1 MTSIIDDPKFVDEC
15 IKKAIRGRLR
25 LTVQLEDSKDEYAS
39 LFLDLIN
46 RGKEKYICID
56 DLSPK
61 VDLKIGDTLNL
72 NFLLDKYKYIIRVK
86 LIEEILGD
94 LKSLLA
100 SYPDE
105 VEYVQRREHYR
116 VEPPYRAPILINWG
130 AAIVE
135 KDGQDITNVASD
147 DIRRFDSKVFDISVG
162 GIGCN
167 VRNLPVHFEKY
178 VLIKEVYIK
187 IPFYEQFTCCLQIR
201 YIREIPGTEFRYR
214 CGMQFIDLPVDI
226 QKLINEYVVN
236 VQREDLRKMHEQ
248 IEL

>member
-1 MTSIIDDPKFVDEC
+1 MTSTIDDPIFINEC
-15 IKKAIRGRLR
+15 IKKAVGSRLR
-25 LTVQLEDSKDEYAS
+25 LTVQLEDAKDEYAS
-39 LFLDLIN
+39 LFLNLIN
-46 RGKEKYICID
+46 KGKEKYICID

-61 VDLKIGDTLNL
+61 VDLKIGDTLSL
-72 NFLLDKYKYIIRVK
+72 SFLLDKYKYIIRVK

-94 LKSLLA
+94 LKSLLV

-116 VEPPYRAPILINWG
+116 VEPSYRAPILINWG
-130 AAIVE
+130 AAIIE

-167 VRNLPVHFEKY
+167 VRNLPVYFEKF

-226 QKLINEYVVN
+226 QKMINEYVVN
-236 VQREDLRKMHEQ
+236 VQREELRKMHEQ